1 MLKRELIKVPGGNQS
16 CSDNSWRLNNTGQSV
31 VSSET
36 NELNNE
42 PEMNKRGLPK
52 RNAAKVAEK
61 LFVKMCR
68 EVPLLEKVLHRYAW
82 NQWDQDEDN
91 WPESYSVEDGEVS
104 ALERSESTPVWPYF
118 HGFIEEEV
126 NNIIFPTQSKTPDEP
141 RSARNADVATP
152 RFSSRLARKPE
163 VNYRI

>member
-1 MLKRELIKVPGGNQS
+1 M
-16 CSDNSWRLNNTGQSV
+16 

-61 LFVKMCR
+61 LFVKMCQ

-91 WPESYSVEDGEVS
+91 WPESYLVEEDEVS
-104 ALERSESTPVWPYF
+104 TLQRSESNPVWPYL
-118 HGFIEEEV
+118 HGFTDEEV
-126 NNIIFPTQSKTPDEP
+126 NNIRYPTQRKTPDEQ
-141 RSARNADVATP
+141 RSSRNADVATP
-152 RFSSRLARKPE
+152 RFSNRLARKPE
-163 VNYRI
+163 VNYRM